1 MINSRGQVLVIF
13 VILLPI
19 FLIII
24 TGLVDIG
31 LLNYNKKKLDS
42 NTYDAVEYYL
52 DNFTD
57 EIVIDK
63 TKALLNK
70 NLKDIDITINDSSET
85 VTIKVTKEYKS
96 IYSVIRNSDKITI
109 RYIGNKETK
118 EIKKG

>member
-24 TGLVDIG
+24 TGLVDLG

-42 NTYDAVEYYL
+42 NTYDALEYYL
-52 DNFTD
+52 DNFAD
-57 EIVIDK
+57 ELVVDK
-63 TKALLNK
+63 TKTLLNK
-70 NLKDIDITINDSSET
+70 NLKDIDIVITDNGEI
-85 VTIKVTKEYKS
+85 VTIKVSKNYKS
-96 IYSVIRNSDKITI
+96 IYSAIRSEDKITVK
-109 RYIGNKETK
+109 YAGNKETK

>member
-1 MINSRGQVLVIF
+1 MLNNKGQVLVIF

-31 LLNYNKKKLDS
+31 LLSYNKKKLDS

-52 DNFTD
+52 DNCEDTN
-57 EIVIDK
+57 VINN

-70 NLKDIDITINDSSET
+70 NLKDIDINIDDNNDT
-85 VTIKVTKEYKS
+85 VKIKVEKEYNS
-96 IYSVIRNSDKITI
+96 IYSVIRNKEVITSV
-109 RYIGNKETK
+109 YVGNKETK
-118 EIKKG
+118 KIKKG